1 MDRAREALKG
11 VAKVLSKSIAPGTTL
26 GLGSGS
32 TVAALLEELSP
43 LMFAKAKSVNGVP
56 TSTQIELVAARCGIN
71 LVPFRGSVDLVIDG
85 ADQVDSELNLIKGGG
100 GALLRELVVMGSAKS
115 IAIVAGES
123 KFVKRLCDNGVRVPV
138 EVFPMARESAKVKL
152 SMLGGVPEERLMPK
166 GYPYFT
172 ENGNLIL
179 DTLFEPVENP
189 RELEMKVRST
199 PGVAEVGIFTFKPTT
214 VYKLGAD
221 GTYEALKSDDYT

>member
-1 MDRAREALKG
+1 MDRIREALKG
-11 VAKVLSKSIAPGTTL
+11 VAKELSKSIGPGTTL

-43 LMFAKAKSVNGVP
+43 LMLAKAKSVNGVP
-56 TSTQIELVAARCGIN
+56 TSTQIELVAVRCGIN
-71 LVPFRGSVDLVIDG
+71 LVPFRGSVDLVLDG
-85 ADQVDSELNLIKGGG
+85 ADQVDGELNLIKGGG
-100 GALLRELVVMGSAKS
+100 GALLREKVVMGSAKS
-115 IAIVAGES
+115 IAVVAGEG
-123 KFVKRLCDNGVRVPV
+123 KFVGRLCENGVRVPV

-152 SMLGGVPEERLMPK
+152 SMLGGVPEERLMQK

-199 PGVAEVGIFTFKPTT
+199 PGVAEVGIFTFKPIR
-214 VYKLGAD
+214 VYRLGND
-221 GTYEALKSDDYT
+221 GSFEALNNDA

>member
-1 MDRAREALKG
+1 MDRVREALKG
-11 VAKVLSKSIAPGTTL
+11 VAREMAKNIGPGTTL

-32 TVAALLEELSP
+32 TVAMLLEELSP
-43 LMFAKAKSVNGVP
+43 LVIAKSKAVSGVP
-56 TSTQIELVAARCGIN
+56 TSTQIELVAARCGIS

-85 ADQVDSELNLIKGGG
+85 ADQVDARLNLIKGGG
-100 GALLRELVVMGSAKS
+100 GALLREKVIMGSARS
-115 IAIVAGES
+115 ISIVASEN
-123 KFVKRLCDNGVRVPV
+123 KFVDRLCANGVRVPV

-172 ENGNLIL
+172 ENGNIIL
-179 DTLFEPVENP
+179 DTMFEPVDDP

-199 PGVAEVGIFTFKPTT
+199 PGVAEVGIFTFKPIT
-214 VYKLGAD
+214 VYRLKDD
-221 GTYEALKSDDYT
+221 GKFEPLRSDV

>member
-1 MDRAREALKG
+1 MDRIREALKG
-11 VAKVLSKSIAPGTTL
+11 VAKELSKRIGPGTIL

-32 TVAALLEELSP
+32 TVATLLEELSP
-43 LMFAKAKSVNGVP
+43 LMLAKTKSVNGVP

-71 LVPFRGSVDLVIDG
+71 LVPFRGSVDLVLDG
-85 ADQVDSELNLIKGGG
+85 ADQVDGELNLIKGGG
-100 GALLRELVVMGSAKS
+100 GALLREKVVMGSAKA
-115 IAIVAGES
+115 IAVVAGEG
-123 KFVKRLCDNGVRVPV
+123 KFVGRLCENGVKVPV

-172 ENGNLIL
+172 ENGNLLL

-199 PGVAEVGIFTFKPTT
+199 PGVAEVGIFTFKPIR
-214 VYKLGAD
+214 VYMLRND
-221 GTYEALKSDDYT
+221 GSFEDLNRDA

>member
-1 MDRAREALKG
+1 MDRIREALKG
-11 VAKVLSKSIAPGTTL
+11 VAKELSKSIGPDTTL

-43 LMFAKAKSVNGVP
+43 LVLAKMKSINGVP
-56 TSTQIELVAARCGIN
+56 TSTQIELVAARSGIN
-71 LVPFRGSVDLVIDG
+71 LVPFRGSVDLVVDG
-85 ADQVDSELNLIKGGG
+85 ADQVDGELNMIKGGG
-100 GALLRELVVMGSAKS
+100 GALLREKVVMGSAKS
-115 IAIVAGES
+115 IAVVAAEN
-123 KFVKRLCDNGVRVPV
+123 KFVNLLCENGVRVPV

-189 RELEMKVRST
+189 RDLEMKVRST
-199 PGVAEVGIFTFKPTT
+199 PGVAEVGIFTFKPIRI
-214 VYKLGAD
+214 YRLGND
-221 GTYEALKSDDYT
+221 GSFEVLSKDA